1 MKKYFNLFIIL
12 NLLYS
17 KLLGK
22 DVSASFDADMLFVYL
37 RMFFMVDAIA
47 YERIVDILNK
57 NHECFIKLFDLLAK
71 IDMDMSICYYRKSL
85 ETYCIPEFTHDN
97 NSVFENIYHPLI
109 DEPVKNTVNINDNI
123 LLTGSNASGKSTF
136 VKSIAINII
145 LAQSINTALCSK
157 YKCPYSKVISSMAV
171 SDNIIEGDSYFM
183 AEIKSLKRLEDSL
196 NNDIHVFVFI
206 DEILKGTNTIERI
219 AASSSILKYASEN
232 TSATILVAT
241 HDIELTEILNKYY
254 NNYHFSETVND
265 DGVFF
270 DYKLKEGPSTTRNA
284 IKLLKTVDFHEEFD
298 MNFVKQYYKA
308 RKENETINESI
319 DELTWN
325 DLDMDSVFK
334 RINYTR
340 TTLGEVYLYRKLIQV
355 YKNNNTS
362 DKEELINI
370 LTNNKDLRNEI
381 ASKLIKVSKLHN
393 EKIFQFIYN
402 PKFAV

>member
-284 IKLLKTVDFHEEFD
+284 IKLLKTVDFHEDIVKDANDMCEF
-298 MNFVKQYYKA
+298 F
-308 RKENETINESI
+308 
-319 DELTWN
+319 
-325 DLDMDSVFK
+325 DSNGK
-334 RINYTR
+334 W
-340 TTLGEVYLYRKLIQV
+340 
-355 YKNNNTS
+355 
-362 DKEELINI
+362 
-370 LTNNKDLRNEI
+370 
-381 ASKLIKVSKLHN
+381 
-393 EKIFQFIYN
+393 EKY
-402 PKFAV
+402 